1 MNVVPGSEQRV
12 ANNYTTVG
20 VVGHIDHGKTSLVAK
35 LTGVD
40 TDTHPEE
47 KRRGITIDLGFAA
60 LSHNERTFAFIDA
73 PGHQKYVGNL
83 LAGVSAVDMGLLVV
97 AGDQGIQEQTLEHVA
112 ILRGLGV
119 PKLAVVIS
127 RIDLCT
133 PEQISELSEELEVFL
148 TDFGYSDFPV
158 IQVSAHTGDGIE
170 QLIRELASIAE
181 AVPWSSESVESP
193 FRMPID
199 RVLNVPGRGLVV
211 AGTPWTGKVSV
222 GETLQIAGQA
232 VSLRVRE
239 IEIHGDQVDASLR
252 GRRTAINLVASESV
266 DVKRGHE
273 LVATDSHLMV
283 SRFAVQLETAARIP
297 SLRCPCTAQLH
308 TATTSLDVRLLGPK
322 QIVAKE
328 SSMVL
333 VETSAPIV
341 ATLGQACL
349 LRLPFPV
356 GAIGGGRVVASF
368 IEPQLS
374 RRKTKDLVELA
385 NAVYDIS
392 AAEQLQHWVHFL
404 GEVQLTE
411 GWCRE
416 HLSGEHG
423 TLEELMRE
431 VLEFEDVVEVSGQLV
446 SKRTLDS
453 VQRNA
458 SRILRELAEESE
470 NAWIVQD
477 ALIGRLQAL
486 ASPGVV
492 ELGLSRLIEARGDE
506 PAAAVRMNGM
516 YALASD
522 QTQLS
527 KKQRARMVELL
538 RMYEDNATPPSV
550 KEVGAKLSM
559 NESATKSLLR
569 YAAQQG
575 VLIDLG
581 SEFFINS
588 STFESLI
595 GKLRTAFAEQTEL
608 SVPDIKDL
616 WGVTR
621 KHVIPLLEYCDG
633 QGITA
638 RETNM
643 RRPGSQLG

>member
-1 MNVVPGSEQRV
+1 MSATLGSERRV
-12 ANNYTTVG
+12 DNYTTVG

-60 LSHNERTFAFIDA
+60 LTHRERTFAFIDA

-119 PKLAVVIS
+119 PELVVVIS

-133 PEQISELSEELEVFL
+133 PEQIEELSEELEVFL
-148 TDFGYSDFPV
+148 TDFGYTDFPV
-158 IQVSAHTGDGIE
+158 IQVSSQTGEGIE
-170 QLIRELASIAE
+170 QLVSELDRIA
-181 AVPWSSESVESP
+181 AGVPWSSQPAERP

-222 GETLQIAGQA
+222 GETLQVAGQTA
-232 VSLRVRE
+232 SLRVRE
-239 IEIHGDQVDASLR
+239 IEIHGEQVDSSLC
-252 GRRTAINLVASESV
+252 GRRTAINLVASEGV
-266 DVKRGHE
+266 DLKRGHE
-273 LVATDSHLMV
+273 LVATDSHPMV

-297 SLRCPCTAQLH
+297 NLRCPCTAQLH

-328 SSMVL
+328 SCMVL
-333 VETSAPIV
+333 VETTAPIV

-349 LRLPFPV
+349 FRLPFPV

-368 IEPQLS
+368 VEPQLT

-385 NAVYDIS
+385 NAIHGKS
-392 AAEQLQHWVHFL
+392 CTEQLQHWVHFL
-404 GEVQLTE
+404 GEVHLTE

-416 HLSGEHG
+416 HLSGEFG
-423 TLEELMRE
+423 PLEELTRS
-431 VLEFEDVVEVSGQLV
+431 VLDAEDVLQVSGQLV
-446 SKRTLDS
+446 STRTLDA
-453 VQRNA
+453 VQQNA
-458 SRILRELAEESE
+458 LRILRNQAGECE
-470 NAWIVQD
+470 NAWVVQD
-477 ALIGRLQAL
+477 ALVGRLQPL
-486 ASPGVV
+486 ASSEVI
-492 ELGLSRLIEARGDE
+492 ELGLSRLLESQGDE
-506 PAAAVRMNGM
+506 AALVVKTNGM

-522 QTQLS
+522 ETQLS

-538 RMYEDNATPPSV
+538 RLYEDKVTPPSI
-550 KEVGAKLSM
+550 KEVAAKLSM

-575 VLIDLG
+575 VLIDLAC
-581 SEFFINS
+581 EFFINAK
-588 STFESLI
+588 TFEAMQDSL
-595 GKLRTAFAEQTEL
+595 RAAFAERSEL
-608 SVPDIKDL
+608 SVPDIKEL

-621 KHVIPLLEYCDG
+621 KHVIPLLEYCDA
-633 QGITA
+633 QGITT
-638 RETNM
+638 RESNM
-643 RRPGSQLG
+643 RRPGSRLG